1 MEINDVIEEVDED
14 KNNITKSRN
23 SNNKEENNS
32 QIKSRNIN
40 IKKIKDATYEEKEL
54 KKGLNKYNQMY
65 KSLALSKEK
74 NRKKINIISNEKLS
88 FTFKNISNKIINT
101 PDEKNYQNNY
111 DISKINLPLLNN
123 LSIISSKQNLP
134 KNYHNETPSTSAYT
148 NSTKN
153 TIRNSHNSTEKISK
167 FRLGLYSA
175 NTSSNNTIIPFL
187 PIERPV
193 SNFNFGGNQLWETD
207 ATNKINNQENKNVNK
222 IENVTNKNK
231 FLRNNKNKFIY
242 IRLDNKN
249 KYKSISSEHSDNN
262 MNNIFN
268 LKSKIHLFGKDKENE
283 SRFNNNKLNEFK
295 MMANYINKNNSTFY
309 KKNCNKSL
317 SVKK

>member
-123 LSIISSKQNLP
+123 PSIISSKQNLP

-222 IENVTNKNK
+222 IVNVTNKNK

-249 KYKSISSEHSDNN
+249 KYKSISSEHRDNN

-268 LKSKIHLFGKDKENE
+268 LKSKIYIFGKDKENE

-295 MMANYINKNNSTFY
+295 MMANYINKNNSILY

>member
-101 PDEKNYQNNY
+101 PDEKNYQKNY

-123 LSIISSKQNLP
+123 PSIISSKQNLP

-231 FLRNNKNKFIY
+231 FLRNKKNKFIY

-268 LKSKIHLFGKDKENE
+268 LKSKIHIFGKDKENE

-295 MMANYINKNNSTFY
+295 MMANYINKNNSIFY

>member
-101 PDEKNYQNNY
+101 PDEKNYQKNY

-123 LSIISSKQNLP
+123 PSIISSKQNLP

-231 FLRNNKNKFIY
+231 FLRNKKNKFIY

-295 MMANYINKNNSTFY
+295 MMANYINKNNSIFY

>member
-101 PDEKNYQNNY
+101 PDENNYQKNY

-123 LSIISSKQNLP
+123 PSIISSKQNLP

-249 KYKSISSEHSDNN
+249 KNKSISSEHSDNN

-295 MMANYINKNNSTFY
+295 MMANYINKNNSIFY

>member
-23 SNNKEENNS
+23 SYNKEENNS

-54 KKGLNKYNQMY
+54 KKGLNKHNQMY

-123 LSIISSKQNLP
+123 PSIISSKQNLP

-153 TIRNSHNSTEKISK
+153 TIRNGHNSTEKINK

-249 KYKSISSEHSDNN
+249 KYKSISSEHSDDN

-268 LKSKIHLFGKDKENE
+268 
-283 SRFNNNKLNEFK
+283 
-295 MMANYINKNNSTFY
+295 
-309 KKNCNKSL
+309 
-317 SVKK
+317 